1 MMTRAMSASSPHY
14 TSRIPLPCLLSI
26 AILAGQEGGD
36 GVRKERGMPDAYGGS
51 ERWESRMTATEMV
64 EESDITATVN
74 LLRAFATTSP
84 AR

>member
-1 MMTRAMSASSPHY
+1 
-14 TSRIPLPCLLSI
+14 
-26 AILAGQEGGD
+26 
-36 GVRKERGMPDAYGGS
+36 MPDAYGGS